1 MIVVNHKTQQVS
13 PLFPKTVR
21 VLSSHNRPSPDRR
34 WRIVLYSHDTM
45 GLGHKRRNLLIAQTL
60 GASALNADI
69 LLISGMRDASD
80 VPLPDGVDSLTLPAL
95 YKGADGTYEA
105 RHLGLTLEEVIRLRS
120 QLILTAIQGFQPDL
134 LIVDNVPRGA
144 GRELDAT
151 LEYVRLE
158 NLRSRESLQ
167 TPMRCVLGLRD
178 ILDTP
183 ANVHRDWHRAH
194 NIDAIRHYYDAV
206 WVYGDPN
213 IYDLRREYCFPSD
226 ITAKIRPLGYLD
238 QRARLNYVNSNAQT
252 NLERLTLPTDDELVL
267 CVVGGGQD
275 GAALAEAFVQATLP
289 TKATGVLL
297 TGPFMPAEVQ
307 KRLYAQA
314 EQNPKLQIIDYLE
327 EPTLLIERASRLIA
341 MGGYNTTCEILSFQK
356 PALIVPRV
364 TPRLEQWI
372 RAEHL
377 QQRGLVDILHPE
389 AVSAEALSHWLQQPM
404 ASQRDP
410 AINLNGLDNLL
421 IELQRQLRGTPMLLP
436 QVS

>member
-1 MIVVNHKTQQVS
+1 MSVVNHKTQSVS

-21 VLSSHNRPSPDRR
+21 TLSSRDRR

-60 GASALNADI
+60 GASALKADI

-80 VPLPDGVDSLTLPAL
+80 VPMPDGVDSLTLPAL
-95 YKGADGTYEA
+95 HKGADGSYEA
-105 RHLGLTLEEVIRLRS
+105 RHLGLTLEEIISLRS
-120 QLILTAIQGFQPDL
+120 QLILTAVQGFQPDL

-144 GRELDAT
+144 VRELDAT

-158 NLRSRESLQ
+158 NLRSRESLR
-167 TPMRCVLGLRD
+167 TPIRCVLGLRD
-178 ILDTP
+178 VLDTP
-183 ANVHRDWHRAH
+183 ANVKRDWQRAH
-194 NIDAIRHYYDAV
+194 NIDAIRHYYDTV

-213 IYDLRREYCFPSD
+213 IYDLRREHFFPSD
-226 ITAKIRPLGYLD
+226 ITAKMRPLGYLD
-238 QRARLNYVNSNAQT
+238 QRARLNYVNHTARA
-252 NLERLTLPTDDELVL
+252 NLERLPLPTDEELVL

-289 TKATGVLL
+289 THATGVLL

-307 KRLYAQA
+307 QRLYAWA
-314 EQNPKLQIIDYLE
+314 EQNPKLQIIDYIE

-341 MGGYNTTCEILSFQK
+341 MGGYNTTCEILSFHK

-377 QQRGLVDILHPE
+377 QQQGLVDILHPE
-389 AVSAEALSHWLQQPM
+389 AISAEALSHWLQQP
-404 ASQRDP
+404 ATPQSHP
-410 AINLNGLDNLL
+410 TINLNGLDNLL
-421 IELQRQLRGTPMLLP
+421 LELQKQLRRTPMLLL